1 MPASLADFFR
11 PRFTSFQ
18 IWGQAGAGGAQMRR
32 GRLGVWIGDHCV
44 ILFFHDPTM
53 LRALGG
59 KLREENQYG
68 GKRGGFASHHKLK
81 MCQNKGR

>member
-1 MPASLADFFR
+1 MVVGFGIKIFWPGLFITSPDHLDEMKSLY
-11 PRFTSFQ
+11 S
-18 IWGQAGAGGAQMRR
+18 
-32 GRLGVWIGDHCV
+32 L
-44 ILFFHDPTM
+44 FHDPTM

-59 KLREENQYG
+59 KLSEENQYG